1 MAQGLGC
8 SVACGILQDQGSNQ
22 CPLHWQADSYPLCHQ
37 GSPRKALVICNLD
50 WWTWG
55 GILRITT
62 VVGVLKPWT
71 KCVGLG
77 LELTHVILP
86 LWGRG
91 WLPHPVFFPGR
102 SHGQRSL
109 VGCIPWGCKELDMT
123 EHICM
128 HPTRAVGERG
138 EHLPFINK
146 NTRAQRKERDL

>member
-1 MAQGLGC
+1 M
-8 SVACGILQDQGSNQ
+8 
-22 CPLHWQADSYPLCHQ
+22 
-37 GSPRKALVICNLD
+37 ICNLD

-91 WLPHPVFFPGR
+91 WLPHPAFFPGR
-102 SHGQRSL
+102 PHGQRSL
-109 VGCIPWGCKELDMT
+109 VGCIPWGCKELDTT
-123 EHICM
+123 EATEYAHLLA
-128 HPTRAVGERG
+128 HTRAHDASELEGRALGYRG
-138 EHLPFINK
+138 
-146 NTRAQRKERDL
+146 